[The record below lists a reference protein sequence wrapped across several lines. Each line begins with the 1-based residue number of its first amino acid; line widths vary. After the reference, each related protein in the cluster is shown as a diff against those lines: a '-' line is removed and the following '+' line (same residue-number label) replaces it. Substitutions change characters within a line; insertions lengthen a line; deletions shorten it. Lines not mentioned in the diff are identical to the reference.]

1 MGDRGCAVCL
11 FCPAKYS
18 DLNDLL
24 THMTSIHDFDFQH
37 VRNSLRLSFYRQI
50 KLVNYIRR
58 KMHLNQCFY
67 CGEELD
73 SAEEVT
79 AHLESEAH
87 MKVPDDAAGT
97 WDKADYFFPT
107 YENDELLNRLDD
119 ELFGRD
125 DEDEAPVEGE
135 DPPQLKP
142 EESVLN
148 DPGLVASIMP
158 GGRRSGG
165 ARSTRNRQK

>member
-18 DLNDLL
+18 DLNDLNDLL

-58 KMHLNQCFY
+58 KMHLKECFY
-67 CGEELD
+67 CEEEFD
-73 SAEEVT
+73 STEEVT
-79 AHLESEAH
+79 AHLESKAH

-97 WDKADYFFPT
+97 
-107 YENDELLNRLDD
+107 
-119 ELFGRD
+119 
-125 DEDEAPVEGE
+125 
-135 DPPQLKP
+135 
-142 EESVLN
+142 
-148 DPGLVASIMP
+148 
-158 GGRRSGG
+158 
-165 ARSTRNRQK
+165 